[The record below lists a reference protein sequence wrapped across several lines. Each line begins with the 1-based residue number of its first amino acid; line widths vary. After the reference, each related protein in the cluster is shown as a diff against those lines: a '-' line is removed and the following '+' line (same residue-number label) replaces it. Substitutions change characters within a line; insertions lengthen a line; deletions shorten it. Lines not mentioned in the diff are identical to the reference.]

1 MLTSI
6 VEFACSN
13 FCATTTQVKMKV
25 SNKREKGGGG
35 DGILMKPG
43 LQIARR

>member
-25 SNKREKGGGG
+25 SNKKEKGGKWGG
-35 DGILMKPG
+35 MGF
-43 LQIARR
+43 